1 VLADLSPTA
10 VGPPT
15 AGLPVPGPV
24 IAASTTAFTPP
35 LVAFVVVV
43 CLLIL
48 VVALAISR
56 AKRDVS
62 IDLTV
67 LEVRK

>member
-1 VLADLSPTA
+1 
-10 VGPPT
+10 
-15 AGLPVPGPV
+15 V